1 MSWLFLIL
9 VFLTIHPISL
19 RWFQVHPQS
28 QVQISHFPYSK
39 SSWFPFS
46 NLDTSPHSLFSY
58 HLPSYHLVQQCQW
71 WFTLFHFY
79 LQLSHWVSLPQ
90 LNDHIEYSSV
100 FQCTLGGMLIPA
112 ACSLQFVS
120 RIDENAP
127 ALERCHIFIYIPFV
141 SSSCTHWLCD
151 VQFHLSLHTSHKAET
166 LLTCQYNTYHSL
178 FRELAIVLQKKVALF
193 AFLEQ
198 FSNSRSCLLSICWF

>member
-1 MSWLFLIL
+1 MVPSAPTITGTNISLPLFQIFLISL
-9 VFLTIHPISL
+9 FESWYFSTFSFFLSLTFVSPGTAMPMMIHSLSFLFTTISL
-19 RWFQVHPQS
+19 SLPASIKWSHWIFVCFPVHPWGNAHAS
-28 QVQISHFPYSK
+28 CLLSPVCFPHR
-39 SSWFPFS
+39 W
-46 NLDTSPHSLFSY
+46 
-58 HLPSYHLVQQCQW
+58 
-71 WFTLFHFY
+71 
-79 LQLSHWVSLPQ
+79 
-90 LNDHIEYSSV
+90 
-100 FQCTLGGMLIPA
+100 QCTSLGTL
-112 ACSLQFVS
+112 SYFHLYS
-120 RIDENAP
+120 
-127 ALERCHIFIYIPFV
+127 FV

>member
-120 RIDENAP
+120 RIDDNPP
-127 ALERCHIFIYIPFV
+127 ALERCHIFIYIPLCHLLALTDYVTYSFTFLF
-141 SSSCTHWLCD
+141 THPTKRRLCWPANIILTI
-151 VQFHLSLHTSHKAET
+151 VCSESL
-166 LLTCQYNTYHSL
+166 LLCC
-178 FRELAIVLQKKVALF
+178 RK
-193 AFLEQ
+193 
-198 FSNSRSCLLSICWF
+198 R